1 MALDNHPTEPKPVL
15 SFIGAGSVGTAFAT
29 ALQRRGYPIASIVS
43 SRIASSKRL
52 SSKVKAPIASTLLAD
67 LSSTSQVVFI
77 TTPDQEIAV
86 TAQSLATLSHLDFP
100 TMIFVHA
107 SGALGSDVL
116 SPVAKK
122 GGHILSLHP
131 IQLFPRGTAH
141 RHAAGRLSKIY
152 YGLEG
157 DEAGIATGR
166 ILVTDLGGKVLLI
179 PRELKPLYHV
189 ACVIASNYLVALMS
203 LLEEISGKL
212 ELGSASFMDVFDS
225 LIVST
230 LDAVRASSPREA
242 LTGPIER
249 GDVRTVRLHLRELNR
264 TLPYLIP
271 FYTVMGMETIRLAI
285 KKGTLSTK
293 QAGVLLE
300 AMSGYVRKEATGE
313 LISHYQEHRN

>member
-1 MALDNHPTEPKPVL
+1 MAPRNHPADHKPVL

-29 ALQRRGYPIASIVS
+29 SLQRRRYPIASIVS
-43 SRIASSKRL
+43 SRITSSKRL
-52 SSKVKAPIASTLLAD
+52 ASKVKAPIASINLAD
-67 LSSTSQVVFI
+67 LSCTSQVVFI
-77 TTPDQEIAV
+77 TTPDQQIGG
-86 TAQSLATLSHLDFP
+86 TAQALATLSHFDFP
-100 TMIFVHA
+100 AMIFVHA

-116 SPVAKK
+116 SPLAEK

-131 IQLFPRGTAH
+131 IQLFPRCTTPP
-141 RHAAGRLSKIY
+141 RVTGRLSGIY

-157 DEAGIATGR
+157 DEIGIATGR
-166 ILVTDLGGKVLLI
+166 TLVKDLGGKVLMI

-212 ELGSASFMDVFDS
+212 ELEEAGFMDVFGS

-230 LDAVRASSPREA
+230 LNAVKASSPREA

-293 QAGVLLE
+293 QAAVLLE
-300 AMSGYVRKEATGE
+300 AMSGYVRKEATSE
-313 LISHYQEHRN
+313 LISHYQEHKN